1 MLAELRGLQEECGV
15 FGIWNHP
22 RAAQMTY
29 YALHSLQHRGQEGAG
44 IAATDGKSLLIRK
57 GQGLVAEVLT
67 QCMEKLQGSGAIGHV
82 RYSIGGV
89 NGFENVQP
97 LLFRSQS
104 GDIAMAHN
112 GNITNSRVLRGAL
125 EEAGSIF
132 QTAADAEI
140 LAHLARREARSG
152 SPPDDG
158 GTRAARGSLRF
169 CDPDRECPLC
179 GVGSLWAEAPGTR

>member
-57 GQGLVAEVLT
+57 GQGLVAEVFNA
-67 QCMEKLQGSGAIGHV
+67 QCMEKLQGSGAICHV

-140 LAHLARREARSG
+140 LAHLARR
-152 SPPDDG
+152 G
-158 GTRAARGSLRF
+158 G
-169 CDPDRECPLC
+169 
-179 GVGSLWAEAPGTR
+179 PGAVPHQMMGALE